1 MIARSL
7 GWGFTA
13 LVYLFLFAPIVATVV
28 LSFNASMFGGF
39 PMTGLS
45 LHWYRQLWQNEVVL
59 AAFRTSLWIALVTA
73 AATAVIATMAA
84 LALVRAG
91 VRHLPALAALVLG
104 LALPGAAAAHREGA
118 PPPEGIAIS
127 SLTHGQM
134 AVIARH
140 KDKILGLTARHYPP
154 DDTLRRLTNHA
165 EIQSAW
171 CLWGL
176 VPGTVADE
184 ESPFNLCAHAYLAA
198 TRDALLRLQA
208 LRPGDAAVDRLVQR
222 IETDMIAEGA
232 ALALCGYSDAAFSTA
247 EVIRPDWAAVP
258 GHWPSLTAFAALGG
272 LAAAA
277 GWMLRRRNPVRLAH
291 SGPAGSRNPR

>member
-1 MIARSL
+1 MR
-7 GWGFTA
+7 
-13 LVYLFLFAPIVATVV
+13 
-28 LSFNASMFGGF
+28 
-39 PMTGLS
+39 
-45 LHWYRQLWQNEVVL
+45 HRL
-59 AAFRTSLWIALVTA
+59 AI
-73 AATAVIATMAA
+73 
-84 LALVRAG
+84 
-91 VRHLPALAALVLG
+91 AALVLG
-104 LALPGAAAAHREGA
+104 LIAPGAAGAHRKDG

-140 KDKILGLTARHYPP
+140 RGRILGMAARHYPP

-184 ESPFNLCAHAYLAA
+184 ASPFNLCAHGYLAA

-208 LRPGDAAVDRLVQR
+208 LRPGDAAVDRLVRQV
-222 IETDMIAEGA
+222 ETDMIAEGA
-232 ALALCGYSDAAFSTA
+232 ALTLCAYSDAAFSTA

-258 GHWPSLTAFAALGG
+258 GHRPSLAAFAVLAG
-272 LAAAA
+272 LAAGA
-277 GWMLRRRNPVRLAH
+277 GWMLRRPVNRPAARPGR
-291 SGPAGSRNPR
+291 SGRISGRTASSG